1 MTDILEILDNPPAP
15 PVRNR
20 LIDPGGIHFISKEHA
35 LVNFYASNLGSLN
48 IHILDGGKPAIVNL
62 TPSQFET
69 LAHWMQEQVG
79 ATR

>member
-1 MTDILEILDNPPAP
+1 MTDILDNPPAP

-20 LIDPGGIHFISKEHA
+20 LTDPGDIHFISKHV
-35 LVNFYASNLGSLN
+35 LVNLWYGKDGSLN
-48 IHILDGGKPAIVNL
+48 MHILTGGNPTIVNL

-69 LAHWMQEQVG
+69 LAHWMQERVG

>member
-1 MTDILEILDNPPAP
+1 MTDILNNPPAP

-20 LIDPGGIHFISKEHA
+20 LTNPGDIHFISKEHA
-35 LVNFYASNLGSLN
+35 LVNFWAGKDGSLN
-48 IHILDGGKPAIVNL
+48 IHILDGGKPTIVNL

-69 LAHWMQEQVG
+69 LAHWMQERVG

>member
-1 MTDILEILDNPPAP
+1 MTNILDNPPAP

-20 LIDPGGIHFISKEHA
+20 LTDPGNIHFISKDGQ
-35 LVNFYASNLGSLN
+35 LIDFYASNLGNLN
-48 IHILDGGKPAIVNL
+48 MYVTSGDRPVSINL

-69 LAHWMQEQVG
+69 LAHWMQERVG

>member
-1 MTDILEILDNPPAP
+1 MTNILDNPPAP

-20 LIDPGGIHFISKEHA
+20 LTDPGNIHFISKEHA
-35 LVNFYASNLGSLN
+35 LVNFWAGNLGSLN
-48 IHILDGGKPAIVNL
+48 MHITTDDKPVNITL

-69 LAHWMQEQVG
+69 LAHWMQERVG

>member
-1 MTDILEILDNPPAP
+1 MTNILDNPPAP

-20 LIDPGGIHFISKEHA
+20 LTDPGDIHFISKEHA
-35 LVNFYASNLGSLN
+35 LVNFWAGKDGNLN
-48 IHILDGGKPAIVNL
+48 MHILTGGKPTIVNL

-69 LAHWMQEQVG
+69 LAHWMQERVG

>member
-1 MTDILEILDNPPAP
+1 MTNILDILDNPPDP

-20 LIDPGGIHFISKEHA
+20 LTDPGDIHFISKDGQ
-35 LVNFYASNLGSLN
+35 LIDFYVGRLGSLN
-48 IHILDGGKPAIVNL
+48 MHILDGGKPTIVTL

-69 LAHWMQEQVG
+69 LAHWMQERVG

>member
-1 MTDILEILDNPPAP
+1 MSE
-15 PVRNR
+15 
-20 LIDPGGIHFISKEHA
+20 EHE
-35 LVNFYASNLGSLN
+35 LVNFWAGKDGNLN

-69 LAHWMQEQVG
+69 LAHWMQERVG